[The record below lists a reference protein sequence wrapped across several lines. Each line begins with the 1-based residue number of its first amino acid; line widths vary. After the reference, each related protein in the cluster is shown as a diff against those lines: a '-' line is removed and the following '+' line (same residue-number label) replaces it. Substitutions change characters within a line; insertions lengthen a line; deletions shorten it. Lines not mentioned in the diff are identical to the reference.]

1 MRWLV
6 IASIVV
12 LAAGRPI
19 GLAAQEAAEPRTDN
33 DFGFSLS
40 MTSFAVKEKVLNP
53 LRHRGTFVS
62 ASLFYERPRAT
73 TTNRFALELV
83 FNPVSSRYE
92 DGKDSFASDL
102 RLSYRH
108 ARQLAMLRPDL
119 RLLGGGFI
127 GFSSQLA
134 YFDNWDDSHFYWL
147 TAYSIGPTA
156 TLDYR
161 RWPSHALSFE
171 VSVPVL
177 ALVSRPSSPILYKT
191 VNPEFGWIVER
202 LHKDMQLTSLHRH
215 RAVEATLK
223 FTRLN
228 ATLGRSFFWHV
239 AYVHND
245 LAYSKPLSALR
256 HSVGASVVF

>member
-1 MRWLV
+1 M
-6 IASIVV
+6 IAV
-12 LAAGRPI
+12 GGPP
-19 GLAAQEAAEPRTDN
+19 GLAAQAATEASTDN

-40 MTSFAVKEKVLNP
+40 ATSYALKEKVLNP

-62 ASLFYERPRAT
+62 AGLFYERPRAT
-73 TTNRFALELV
+73 KTNRFDLELV

-92 DGKDSFASDL
+92 DGKDSFASDV
-102 RLSYRH
+102 RLTYRH
-108 ARQLAMLRPDL
+108 ARRAATLRPQL
-119 RLLGGGFI
+119 SLMAGGFV

-134 YFDNWDDSHFYWL
+134 YFDNWDESHFYWL

-161 RWPSHALSFE
+161 RWAGRSLSIE

-177 ALVSRPSSPILYKT
+177 ALVSRPRWPILYKT
-191 VNPEFGWIVER
+191 ANANFGWIVGKMHE
-202 LHKDMQLTSLHRH
+202 DMRLTSLHQH
-215 RAVEATLK
+215 RAVDATLR

-245 LAYSKPLSALR
+245 LSYSRPFDALR
-256 HSVGASVVF
+256 HSIGASVVF